1 MRGLALSES
10 AAVLRSCSVAAD
22 LLRRPYKSPIL
33 SHVNFLANDGDQL
46 IDDVISLWGTF
57 RYRLNEEELSYL
69 RFIGRRYAVTEL
81 FIDVFEVPKPLRDDG
96 LYSLPCADEEM
107 MLEILIGLIG
117 PGQAA

>member
-1 MRGLALSES
+1 M
-10 AAVLRSCSVAAD
+10 
-22 LLRRPYKSPIL
+22 KSPIL

-57 RYRLNEEELSYL
+57 QYRLNEEELSYL

-81 FIDVFEVPKPLRDDG
+81 LIDSMVTHESDAWRLEDIVITIDVFEVQKALRDDG

-117 PGQAA
+117 PGQAV